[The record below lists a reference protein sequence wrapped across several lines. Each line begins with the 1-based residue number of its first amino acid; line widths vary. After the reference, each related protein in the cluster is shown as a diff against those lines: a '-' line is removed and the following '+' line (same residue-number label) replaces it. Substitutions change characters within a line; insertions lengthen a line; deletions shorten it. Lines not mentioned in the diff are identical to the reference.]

1 MQLESAKIA
10 WFQAGSKRPGSGRPE
25 TAGVLQGD
33 KSVSQS
39 SKGAQTSSALSRQA
53 ERLTRWRHK
62 LPGTLALALLL
73 GVSAS
78 QAQIANQ
85 PTSAVAGWNAGS
97 YTLQTSRPLIA
108 RSGAWQTYND
118 HIKLKAGQQ
127 KRPLRLVFEN
137 GAEGREKLTDLNI
150 QLNRQPL
157 ATLKDFQG
165 NALTLDPSA
174 SLKPGDNLLTVKVF
188 GPSGARLK
196 WQLLTERV
204 TVTSVKP
211 ELLTPLSEITI
222 SGTNFA
228 ETAAQNQVTIG
239 GKPAT
244 VVKASSTEL
253 LVKPPQHLVSGS
265 QELHVISDFIK
276 SNAATVRAKDG
287 PKITWIDLL
296 AAPPGQPVV
305 LSGKGFSAD
314 SRENIVTVGTVQA
327 KVLVSDEKS
336 IKFVVPE
343 MHFPQWHLPV
353 SVTVNGIKSK
363 EKITLNVDQRV
374 ILNHGWN
381 KTMF

>member
-1 MQLESAKIA
+1 M
-10 WFQAGSKRPGSGRPE
+10 
-25 TAGVLQGD
+25 
-33 KSVSQS
+33 SQS
-39 SKGAQTSSALSRQA
+39 FKGAQTNSALSRQVA
-53 ERLTRWRHK
+53 RLTRWRHK

-78 QAQIANQ
+78 QAQTANQ
-85 PTSAVAGWNAGS
+85 PTSAVAGWNVGS

-127 KRPLRLVFEN
+127 KRPLRLIFEN

-150 QLNRQPL
+150 LLNRQPL

-204 TVTSVKP
+204 TVNSVKP

-222 SGTNFA
+222 SGKNFA
-228 ETAAQNQVTIG
+228 EAAAQNQVSIG

-253 LVKPPQHLVSGS
+253 LVKPPQHMAGGS
-265 QELHVISDFIK
+265 QELLVISDFIK
-276 SNAATVRAKDG
+276 SNTATVRAKDG

-296 AAPPGQPVV
+296 AAPPGQTVV

-314 SRENIVTVGTVQA
+314 NRENIVTVGNVQA
-327 KVLVSDEKS
+327 KVLLCDEKS

-374 ILNHGWN
+374 VLNHGWN